1 MYDTFRDSNE
11 QTINMANQYLDVSNS
26 FIEAEALKYAFQSDL
41 GKYMIGL
48 YETDAVQRKTVI
60 NSVGSS
66 ILRLR
71 QEMTLSVYTYCDRR
85 RCPDVIHKGRRNSDG
100 YLQRL

>member
-11 QTINMANQYLDVSNS
+11 QTINMANQYIDVSNS

-48 YETDAVQRKTVI
+48 YETDSTQKNLLLTVWDQV
-60 NSVGSS
+60 SVH
-66 ILRLR
+66 LR
-71 QEMTLSVYTYCDRR
+71 QETNLSAIY
-85 RCPDVIHKGRRNSDG
+85 I
-100 YLQRL
+100 L

>member
-48 YETDAVQRKTVI
+48 YETDAVQRKRLLTALDQVF
-60 NSVGSS
+60 V
-66 ILRLR
+66 RLR
-71 QEMTLSVYTYCDRR
+71 QEMTLSVIY
-85 RCPDVIHKGRRNSDG
+85 I
-100 YLQRL
+100 L

>member
-48 YETDAVQRKTVI
+48 YETDSTRKNLLLAVWDQV
-60 NSVGSS
+60 SVH
-66 ILRLR
+66 LR
-71 QEMTLSVYTYCDRR
+71 QETNLSAIY
-85 RCPDVIHKGRRNSDG
+85 I
-100 YLQRL
+100 L